1 MTETPIVVAIINTN
15 PDLVRLLRV
24 NLETAS
30 YVVLV
35 IHIEDIKTA
44 AGDVEAII
52 ERHNPRVIIYDIV
65 PPYDVNWRF
74 FDHLR
79 TTKAFQNRHFVIT
92 TVNISQVQRVVG
104 KESVVYEV
112 VGEASDIQQVVR
124 AVREAVSYTHL
135 RAHETPEHLVCRLL
149 LEKKKK

>member
-1 MTETPIVVAIINTN
+1 MTETSIVVAIINTN

-24 NLETAS
+24 NLESAG

-124 AVREAVSYTHL
+124 AVREAT
-135 RAHETPEHLVCRLL
+135 RARAVR
-149 LEKKKK
+149 

>member
-1 MTETPIVVAIINTN
+1 MSEPPIVVAIVNTN

-24 NLETAS
+24 NLESAG
-30 YVVLV
+30 YIVIV

-44 AGDVEAII
+44 AGDVEATI

-79 TTKAFQNRHFVIT
+79 CTEAFKGRHFVLT
-92 TVNISQVQRVVG
+92 TVNISQVQRIVG

-124 AVREAVSYTHL
+124 AVKEAT
-135 RAHETPEHLVCRLL
+135 RARSIR
-149 LEKKKK
+149 

>member
-1 MTETPIVVAIINTN
+1 MSEPPIVVAIVNTN

-24 NLETAS
+24 NLESAG
-30 YVVLV
+30 YIVIV

-79 TTKAFQNRHFVIT
+79 CTEAFKGRHFVLT
-92 TVNISQVQRVVG
+92 TVNISQVQRIVG

-124 AVREAVSYTHL
+124 AVKEAT
-135 RAHETPEHLVCRLL
+135 RARSIR
-149 LEKKKK
+149 

>member
-1 MTETPIVVAIINTN
+1 MKEAPIVVAVVNTN

-24 NLETAS
+24 NLESAG
-30 YVVLV
+30 YIVIV

-44 AGDVEAII
+44 VGDVEATI
-52 ERHNPRVIIYDIV
+52 ERHDPRVIIYDIV

-79 TTKAFQNRHFVIT
+79 CTKAFQGRHFVLT
-92 TVNISQVQRVVG
+92 TVNISQVQRIVG

-124 AVREAVSYTHL
+124 AVKEAT
-135 RAHETPEHLVCRLL
+135 RARPIR
-149 LEKKKK
+149 

>member
-24 NLETAS
+24 NLESAG

-65 PPYDVNWRF
+65 PPYDVNRRF

-124 AVREAVSYTHL
+124 AVREAT
-135 RAHETPEHLVCRLL
+135 RARAVR
-149 LEKKKK
+149 

>member
-24 NLETAS
+24 NLESAG

-79 TTKAFQNRHFVIT
+79 TTKAFLNRHFVIT
-92 TVNISQVQRVVG
+92 TVNIGQVQRVVG

-124 AVREAVSYTHL
+124 AVREAT
-135 RAHETPEHLVCRLL
+135 RARAVR
-149 LEKKKK
+149 

>member
-24 NLETAS
+24 NLESAG

-65 PPYDVNWRF
+65 PPYDVNWRL

-124 AVREAVSYTHL
+124 AVREAT
-135 RAHETPEHLVCRLL
+135 RARAVR
-149 LEKKKK
+149 

>member
-24 NLETAS
+24 NLESAG

-124 AVREAVSYTHL
+124 AVREAT
-135 RAHETPEHLVCRLL
+135 RARAVR
-149 LEKKKK
+149 

>member
-1 MTETPIVVAIINTN
+1 MTETPIVVAIVNTN

-24 NLETAS
+24 NLESAG

-79 TTKAFQNRHFVIT
+79 TTRAFQNRHFVIT
-92 TVNISQVQRVVG
+92 TVNIGQVQRVVG

-124 AVREAVSYTHL
+124 AVREAT
-135 RAHETPEHLVCRLL
+135 RARAVR
-149 LEKKKK
+149 

>member
-1 MTETPIVVAIINTN
+1 MEH
-15 PDLVRLLRV
+15 
-24 NLETAS
+24 S
-30 YVVLV
+30 
-35 IHIEDIKTA
+35 KTS
-44 AGDVEAII
+44 AGEVEAII
-52 ERHNPRVIIYDIV
+52 ERHNPGVIIYDIV

-92 TVNISQVQRVVG
+92 TVNIRQVQRVVG

-124 AVREAVSYTHL
+124 AVREAT
-135 RAHETPEHLVCRLL
+135 RARAVR
-149 LEKKKK
+149 

>member
-1 MTETPIVVAIINTN
+1 MSESPIVVAIVNTN
-15 PDLVRLLRV
+15 PDLIRLLRV
-24 NLETAS
+24 SLESAG
-30 YVVLV
+30 YIVIV

-44 AGDVEAII
+44 AGDVEATIV
-52 ERHNPRVIIYDIV
+52 RHNPRVIIYDIV

-79 TTKAFQNRHFVIT
+79 CTEAFKGRHFVLT
-92 TVNISQVQRVVG
+92 TVNIGQVQRIVG

-124 AVREAVSYTHL
+124 AVKEAT
-135 RAHETPEHLVCRLL
+135 RARSTR
-149 LEKKKK
+149 

>member
-1 MTETPIVVAIINTN
+1 MTETPIVVAIVNTN

-24 NLETAS
+24 NLESAG

-79 TTKAFQNRHFVIT
+79 TTRAFQNRHFVIT

-124 AVREAVSYTHL
+124 AVREAT
-135 RAHETPEHLVCRLL
+135 RARAVR
-149 LEKKKK
+149 

>member
-1 MTETPIVVAIINTN
+1 MPETPIVVAIVNTN

-24 NLETAS
+24 NLEAAG
-30 YVVLV
+30 YVVIV

-44 AGDVEAII
+44 SGDVEAII
-52 ERHNPRVIIYDIV
+52 ERHNPRVVIYDIV

-79 TTKAFQNRHFVIT
+79 TTSAFHGRHFVIT
-92 TVNISQVQRVVG
+92 TVNISQVQRIVG

-124 AVREAVSYTHL
+124 AVKEASKA
-135 RAHETPEHLVCRLL
+135 RAV
-149 LEKKKK
+149 K

>member
-1 MTETPIVVAIINTN
+1 MKEAPIVVAVVNTN

-24 NLETAS
+24 NLESAGF
-30 YVVLV
+30 VVIV

-44 AGDVEAII
+44 AGDVEAMI
-52 ERHNPRVIIYDIV
+52 ERHDPRVIIYDIV

-79 TTKAFQNRHFVIT
+79 CTKAFQGRHFVLT
-92 TVNISQVQRVVG
+92 TVNISQVQRIVG

-112 VGEASDIQQVVR
+112 VGEASDMQQVVR
-124 AVREAVSYTHL
+124 AVKEAT
-135 RAHETPEHLVCRLL
+135 RARAIR
-149 LEKKKK
+149 

>member
-1 MTETPIVVAIINTN
+1 MSESPIVVAIVNTN

-24 NLETAS
+24 NLESAG
-30 YVVLV
+30 YIVIV

-52 ERHNPRVIIYDIV
+52 VRHNPRVIIYDIV

-79 TTKAFQNRHFVIT
+79 CTEAFEGRHFVLT
-92 TVNISQVQRVVG
+92 TVNISQVQRIVG
-104 KESVVYEV
+104 KDSVVYEV

-124 AVREAVSYTHL
+124 AVKEAT
-135 RAHETPEHLVCRLL
+135 RARSTR
-149 LEKKKK
+149 